1 MKKLSERLTAYQ
13 KYKHDPH
20 YPKCLRHYTEFAQQP
35 WRAGRGNWRVTG
47 KVIGLGPDVFW
58 SDEDK
63 GIVHCDQVTFARF
76 VEEAHKI
83 IRLNHTGWYADN
95 HQDMLF
101 IGEVYQL
108 TGVNGQPRYL
118 AAYRNDESGCV
129 TVDVGESFSEK
140 VWAARAADSLAQHE
154 AEKSRDFYAKDQA
167 EQDIAEAKEEIH
179 RINTEALALIREVK
193 GNRYTPAVCSAIKG
207 QLAEFLAER
216 RDQFRLI
223 EKRRADYWSAVP
235 GVC

>member
-1 MKKLSERLTAYQ
+1 MKKLSERLAF
-13 KYKHDPH
+13 YKAAKRNHF
-20 YPKCLRHYTEFAQQP
+20 KCLRFYTEFAQSA
-35 WRAGRGNWRVTG
+35 WRSGRWPYPATD
-47 KVIGLGPDVFW
+47 KKIGAGPDVFW
-58 SDEDK
+58 SQEDK
-63 GIVHCDQVTFARF
+63 DIVHCDQVTFARF

-83 IRLNHTGWYADN
+83 SDLRHTGWYADH

-101 IGEVYQL
+101 VGQVYQL
-108 TGVNGQPRYL
+108 TGADGEPRYL
-118 AAYRNDESGCV
+118 AGYRNTESDCI
-129 TVDVGESFSEK
+129 TLDVGESFSVKE
-140 VWAARAADSLAQHE
+140 WAARAADSMAQHD

-167 EQDIAEAKEEIH
+167 EQDIAEAKEQIH
-179 RINTEALALIREVK
+179 RINAEALPLIREVK
-193 GNRYTPAVCSAIKG
+193 GNQYTPAVCSAIKG